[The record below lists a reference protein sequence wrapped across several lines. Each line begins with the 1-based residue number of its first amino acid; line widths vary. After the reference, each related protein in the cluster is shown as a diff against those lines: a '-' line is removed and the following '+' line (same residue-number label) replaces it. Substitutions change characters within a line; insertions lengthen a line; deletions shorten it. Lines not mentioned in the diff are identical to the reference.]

1 MVSAGKYR
9 IEGQEMTY
17 KAEWDVLLGEDCLD
31 SESGDEKDES
41 HCGGSVVGVLVGS
54 VKSVGGLKE
63 RMVSTIVMKQT

>member
-1 MVSAGKYR
+1 
-9 IEGQEMTY
+9 MTY

-54 VKSVGGLKE
+54 VKSV
-63 RMVSTIVMKQT
+63 S